1 LSWLDPGRDTRQP
14 SQARQGRQKLTV
26 IEDAVILLA
35 ADRMSEL
42 LFLPAVKSL
51 HPPG

>member
-1 LSWLDPGRDTRQP
+1 
-14 SQARQGRQKLTV
+14 V

-35 ADRMSEL
+35 ADGMSEL